1 MHPVMVNNFGWV
13 HDVLE
18 AAVCQDG
25 MLGKIIPAAVS
36 HSLNSFCGMAS
47 NLLLILAHEA
57 QISSSVDKWRSWYL
71 VKLLTVV
78 QLLWLIIFPLVL
90 LAILAEKNIFTF
102 LQREQNLHPAS
113 PFMDKANL
121 WAPPS
126 MMKRPNLA

>member
-78 QLLWLIIFPLVL
+78 NSCGSSSSPWSCLPSLLR
-90 LAILAEKNIFTF
+90 KTF
-102 LQREQNLHPAS
+102 LHFYNENKTCILHP
-113 PFMDKANL
+113 
-121 WAPPS
+121 PS
-126 MMKRPNLA
+126 WTRQICGPHHP

>member
-1 MHPVMVNNFGWV
+1 MVNNFGWV

-57 QISSSVDKWRSWYL
+57 QISRSVDKWRSRYL

-78 QLLWLIIFPLVL
+78 NSCGSSSSPWSCLPSLLRKTFFTTRTKPASCIPLHGQGKFVGPTIHDEEAQFGIEPLV
-90 LAILAEKNIFTF
+90 
-102 LQREQNLHPAS
+102 R
-113 PFMDKANL
+113 
-121 WAPPS
+121 
-126 MMKRPNLA
+126 